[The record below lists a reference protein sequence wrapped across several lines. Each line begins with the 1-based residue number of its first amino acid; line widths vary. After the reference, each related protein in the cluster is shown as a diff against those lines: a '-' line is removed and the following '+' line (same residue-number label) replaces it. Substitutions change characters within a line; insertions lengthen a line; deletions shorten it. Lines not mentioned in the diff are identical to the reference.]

1 LCASDNNY
9 INTVGG
15 AKVRISFS
23 KDVIIYENSYTNA
36 SNDIVS
42 RRSTVNTLC
51 IDVYGGQYGGVLELA
66 IEDGGNRLVWED
78 ETIFASP
85 IEIDAGERKEIKI
98 DCVAYNRS
106 TSINDIKAKLRFSE
120 NLSGQIVEQEDPITV
135 VQVEVEPLVT
145 IGEFI
150 NRHKVGIGETVI
162 CRAYPRS
169 INWNIGYSTN
179 VFMPNEFNEV
189 SFRCQYH
196 ELNDFLQFTVAD
208 VDYST
213 SLEVIQPTG
222 VSVKSAEELIFSNA
236 VTNKAGWA
244 GMVLDLIVIPT
255 NVCFSSLHIME
266 IPEYAQKISPTGYFS
281 AAVFS
286 SIWHH
291 TTLMGAGVW
300 HRVQNDNHFLFDY
313 AQCGEVLP
321 DNWSNGQITW
331 RIPTAWTHIENG
343 IEECQTNEFGEI
355 NYQLFRMFSN
365 GTLRVEKFDDYWVER
380 TAQGV
385 HNRSA
390 KVKKGNIFYED

>member
-1 LCASDNNY
+1 
-9 INTVGG
+9 
-15 AKVRISFS
+15 
-23 KDVIIYENSYTNA
+23 
-36 SNDIVS
+36 
-42 RRSTVNTLC
+42 
-51 IDVYGGQYGGVLELA
+51 
-66 IEDGGNRLVWED
+66 
-78 ETIFASP
+78 
-85 IEIDAGERKEIKI
+85 
-98 DCVAYNRS
+98 
-106 TSINDIKAKLRFSE
+106 
-120 NLSGQIVEQEDPITV
+120 
-135 VQVEVEPLVT
+135 
-145 IGEFI
+145 
-150 NRHKVGIGETVI
+150 
-162 CRAYPRS
+162 
-169 INWNIGYSTN
+169 
-179 VFMPNEFNEV
+179 
-189 SFRCQYH
+189 
-196 ELNDFLQFTVAD
+196 
-208 VDYST
+208 
-213 SLEVIQPTG
+213 
-222 VSVKSAEELIFSNA
+222 
-236 VTNKAGWA
+236 
-244 GMVLDLIVIPT
+244 
-255 NVCFSSLHIME
+255 ME